1 MEGSKIL
8 LEIVGYIGTVLTL
21 MSMMMTSIVKLRTWS
36 AIGSF
41 ISMVYAIINGAWPV
55 VFLNVGLIA
64 INCYNLYHLH
74 HTKIMF
80 DVIAYNPGDAG
91 LKRFMKY
98 HERDI
103 QYCFPGYQFSVKD
116 NTEVH
121 IVFADNEAVGLLVG
135 TREGTILHIELDYA
149 TPKYR
154 DCSVA
159 DHLFAHLKSE
169 GIFTL
174 IVDRKPT
181 DYNQHK
187 QYLTKMGF
195 ENREGLQVKT
205 L

>member
-1 MEGSKIL
+1 MEGAKIL
-8 LEIVGYIGTVLTL
+8 LEIVGYIGTALTL

-41 ISMVYAIINGAWPV
+41 ISMIYAFIGGAWPV

-64 INCYNLYHLH
+64 INVYNLIRLN
-74 HTKIMF
+74 HTKILF
-80 DVIAYNPGDAG
+80 DVVAYNPGDAG

-98 HERDI
+98 HHDDI
-103 QYCFPGYQFSVKD
+103 QYCFPGFTFEIKE
-116 NTEVH
+116 NTDVH
-121 IVFADNEAVGLLVG
+121 IVFADNEAVGVLLG
-135 TREGTILHIELDYA
+135 TREGSQFHIELDYA

-159 DHLFAHLKSE
+159 ANLYAHLKSE
-169 GIFTL
+169 GITTL
-174 IVDRKPT
+174 SVDRKPN
-181 DYNQHK
+181 DRNQYK

-195 ENREGLQVKT
+195 ENREGLQVKH